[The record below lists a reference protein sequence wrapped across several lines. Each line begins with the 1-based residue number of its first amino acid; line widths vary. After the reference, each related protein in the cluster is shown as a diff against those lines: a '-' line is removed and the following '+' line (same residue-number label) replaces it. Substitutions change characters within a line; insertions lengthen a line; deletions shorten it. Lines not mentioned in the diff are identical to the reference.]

1 MSIFKSF
8 KKFFVCNDLVV
19 TKVCDCLLMQELDL
33 RLVAVKGIGQD
44 HAKFSPVGKLLIKT

>member
-1 MSIFKSF
+1 MTHESRGN
-8 KKFFVCNDLVV
+8 NDLVV
-19 TKVCDCLLMQELDL
+19 TKVYDCLLMQELDL